1 MIKLKEL
8 INETLQLPSGK
19 KIQMGK
25 IFTGQGKAF
34 VKEEDLSEAKEIKK
48 SDVTKLVKMAKKID
62 KELNTLTKFYKSK
75 IYNVNNSVVYK
86 TWLSLDNARR
96 EYSIKAM
103 SGIEYLE
110 DQGWE

>member
-1 MIKLKEL
+1 
-8 INETLQLPSGK
+8 
-19 KIQMGK
+19 
-25 IFTGQGKAF
+25 
-34 VKEEDLSEAKEIKK
+34 
-48 SDVTKLVKMAKKID
+48 
-62 KELNTLTKFYKSK
+62 
-75 IYNVNNSVVYK
+75 VNNSVVYK